1 MHAASVMKTKGNGHH
16 KIVLPTPG
24 LFLTPSDTF
33 LVEKL
38 ADNHLV
44 KKFPHLYDSGGSL
57 VRSTEPNIGRLS
69 LAISIR
75 STISTRFF
83 LTSVLILSP
92 NLYAL
97 LFQAF
102 SSLRP
107 SCHLFLACYI
117 LHPPLHPL
125 I

>member
-1 MHAASVMKTKGNGHH
+1 MYAASVMKTKVNGHYE
-16 KIVLPTPG
+16 IVLLTPG
-24 LFLTPSDTF
+24 LFLTPPDIF

-38 ADNHLV
+38 AHSHLV

-57 VRSTEPNIGRLS
+57 VRSIEPNIGRLS
-69 LAISIR
+69 LAKSIR

-92 NLYAL
+92 ISTPCYSKRYLPLDL
-97 LFQAF
+97 LAI
-102 SSLRP
+102 SSLRATY
-107 SCHLFLACYI
+107 ST
-117 LHPPLHPL
+117 HPL